1 MLLLGILMGLS
12 DDLNDEE
19 AVILGAGAQG
29 NPPLGCSSS
38 PSSKGSRGRG
48 LNSRLG
54 REEASRTLQEQKTL
68 STHIPSSTL
77 LLQYLGWP

>member
-1 MLLLGILMGLS
+1 MSEVNRPRSIPGTFQRGLLP
-12 DDLNDEE
+12 
-19 AVILGAGAQG
+19 VILGAGAQG

-54 REEASRTLQEQKTL
+54 REEASRTLQEEKAL

-77 LLQYLGWP
+77 LL